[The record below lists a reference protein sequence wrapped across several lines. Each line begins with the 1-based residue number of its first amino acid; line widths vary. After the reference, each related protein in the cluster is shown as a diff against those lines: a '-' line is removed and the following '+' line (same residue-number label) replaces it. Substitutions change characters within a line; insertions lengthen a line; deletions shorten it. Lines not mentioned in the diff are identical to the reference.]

1 MERKRKAGAALRISI
16 ALSMLAAI
24 SIICGKYL
32 AINAGEFMRFSFE
45 NLPIIFA
52 GIAFGPLAAAA
63 VGAVADLVGCLLV
76 GYAINP
82 LVTLGA
88 VSVGL
93 ISGTVWHLLTKTEL
107 HPAVRLTLTLFA
119 AHAVGSVVIKGI
131 GLSAFY
137 SIPLGV
143 LMLWRL
149 LNYLVVGIAEGI
161 LLFFLI
167 KSGMVTEAVR
177 KIKRGE

>member
-1 MERKRKAGAALRISI
+1 MERKRKAGAPLRVSI

-24 SIICGKYL
+24 SIVCGKYL

-63 VGAVADLVGCLLV
+63 VGVTADLVGCLLV
-76 GYAINP
+76 GFAINP
-82 LVTLGA
+82 LVTVGAGA
-88 VSVGL
+88 VGF
-93 ISGTVWHLLTKTEL
+93 ISGTVWHLLTEL
-107 HPAVRLTLTLFA
+107 RPTVRLTLTLFA

-137 SIPLGV
+137 SIPLDA

-167 KSGMVTEAVR
+167 KSRMVTDAVR